1 MQMTIDKTRCK
12 KVTLKIDDIDRIII
26 PKPND
31 ESAMNSNISLR
42 DRSCKD
48 VNDFAIYK

>member
-12 KVTLKIDDIDRIII
+12 KVTLEIDDIDRIII
-26 PKPND
+26 PKPDD
-31 ESAMNSNISLR
+31 ESVVNGNIPLR
-42 DRSCKD
+42 DRSCKY